1 VNAQLVLRLT
11 SRRVLVRKA
20 LRLCWRVRWGG
31 SLRSRSAFEIP
42 SSDGYVRTRLVSRYK
57 SLPNLWVSWARKKFL
72 VVERCGLAAVC
83 GVVGLLNPIIVFVA
97 LSGDVDEICSGESG
111 CGSMQGMMA

>member
-1 VNAQLVLRLT
+1 
-11 SRRVLVRKA
+11 
-20 LRLCWRVRWGG
+20 
-31 SLRSRSAFEIP
+31 
-42 SSDGYVRTRLVSRYK
+42 
-57 SLPNLWVSWARKKFL
+57 